1 LSRLPTISEAIA
13 EAAARIRNAGQTDER
28 RAARLL
34 LANALGIDQTQLLVR
49 SGDQLDGATYDIYLG
64 MVARRA
70 AGEPLQHITGRQ
82 EFYGLDFVVT
92 PDVLIPRP
100 ETEFVVE
107 QVLGLAEKVFQLTPL
122 IVDIGT
128 GSGCIAVA
136 LARGLPAARLVGTDI
151 SAAALYIARKN
162 AERNGVDGRIE
173 FLEGD
178 LFQALEGKGIEG
190 SVDIIATN
198 PPYVPAN
205 RPDSVERQVRDY
217 EPALALFGGEDG
229 LMFYSRLL
237 ERAPTYLKLGG
248 YLVCEIG
255 YSQLDA
261 VRDIIDR
268 TAFELVEVTSDLQGI
283 PRTLTVRHEA

>member
-1 LSRLPTISEAIA
+1 LPTISEAIA
-13 EAAARIRNAGQTDER
+13 EAAARIRDAGQTEER

-34 LANALGIDQTQLLVR
+34 LANVLGVDQTQLLVR
-49 SGDQLDGATYDIYLG
+49 SGDQLDVATYDIYLG

-70 AGEPLQHITGRQ
+70 TGEPLQHITGRQ
-82 EFYGLDFVVT
+82 EFYGLDFIVT

-107 QVLGLAEKVFQLTPL
+107 QVLGLAEKLGRQNPL
-122 IVDIGT
+122 VVDIGT

-136 LARGLPAARLVGTDI
+136 LARGLPAARLIGTDI
-151 SAAALYIARKN
+151 SAAALCIASKN
-162 AERNGVDGRIE
+162 AERNGVGARIE

-178 LFQALEGKGIEG
+178 LFQALEGKVIKGA
-190 SVDIIATN
+190 VDIIAAN

-217 EPALALFGGEDG
+217 EPAVALFGGEDG
-229 LMFYSRLL
+229 LVFYSRLL
-237 ERAPTYLKLGG
+237 EGAPTYLKPRG

-268 TAFELVEVTSDLQGI
+268 TALQLIEVTSDLQGI
-283 PRTLTVRHEA
+283 PRTLTIRHEG

>member
-1 LSRLPTISEAIA
+1 LPTISEAIA
-13 EAAARIRNAGQTDER
+13 EAAARIRDAGQTEER

-34 LANALGIDQTQLLVR
+34 LANALGVDQTQLLVR
-49 SGDQLDGATYDIYLG
+49 SGDQLDVATYDIYLG

-70 AGEPLQHITGRQ
+70 TGEPLQHITGRQ
-82 EFYGLDFVVT
+82 EFYGLDFIVT

-107 QVLGLAEKVFQLTPL
+107 QVLGLAEKLGRQNPL
-122 IVDIGT
+122 VVDIGT

-136 LARGLPAARLVGTDI
+136 LARGLPAARLIGTDI
-151 SAAALYIARKN
+151 SAAALCIASKN
-162 AERNGVDGRIE
+162 AERNGVGARIE

-178 LFQALEGKGIEG
+178 LFQALEGKVIKGA
-190 SVDIIATN
+190 VDIIAAN

-217 EPALALFGGEDG
+217 EPAVALFGGEDG
-229 LMFYSRLL
+229 LVFYSRLL
-237 ERAPTYLKLGG
+237 EGAPTYLKPRG

-268 TAFELVEVTSDLQGI
+268 TALQLIEVTSDLQGI
-283 PRTLTVRHEA
+283 PRTLTIRHVG

>member
-1 LSRLPTISEAIA
+1 
-13 EAAARIRNAGQTDER
+13 
-28 RAARLL
+28 LL
-34 LANALGIDQTQLLVR
+34 LANALGVDQTQLLVR
-49 SGDQLDGATYDIYLG
+49 SGDQLDGGIYDAYLG

-100 ETEFVVE
+100 ETEFLIE
-107 QVLGLAEKVFQLTPL
+107 QVLGLAEEVFHRTPL

-136 LARGLPAARLVGTDI
+136 LARGLPAARLIGTDI
-151 SAAALYIARKN
+151 SAAALCIARTN
-162 AERNGVDGRIE
+162 AERNGVGGHIE

-178 LFQALEGKGIEG
+178 LFAALERKGIEG
-190 SVDIIATN
+190 AVDVIAAN

-205 RPDSVERQVRDY
+205 QPDSVERQVRDY
-217 EPALALFGGEDG
+217 EPAVALFGGEDG
-229 LMFYSRLL
+229 LTFYSRLL
-237 ERAPTYLKLGG
+237 EGAPTYLKPGG

-261 VRDIIDR
+261 VRDIIDG

-283 PRTLTVRHEA
+283 PRALTIRLEG